1 MIYLDHNATTPLDPD
16 ALAVMQ
22 QAALEAAGNPG
33 SRHPAGRK
41 SRQVLEE
48 SRETI
53 ARILHAQPDEVIFT
67 SGGTESSNLAL
78 WGLSQGPP
86 AAVLLPPGEH
96 PATEEPVQR
105 LLKSG
110 WTRRP
115 LSVDR
120 LGRLDPEEVQTCS
133 LEGVRLATALL
144 AHNETGVI
152 QDLTPL
158 ALRLHDAGIPFHV
171 DAMQAIG
178 KLDVNFRDLPAT
190 TLALAAH
197 KFNGPRGIG
206 ALLVRRGTRL
216 TPLLLGGHQERGLR
230 PGTEPVM
237 LAAGMA
243 AALTRWHVH
252 REDRRAKL
260 QSLRDR
266 LQALLLERGRPC
278 VVNGDLEH
286 RLPGTLHLAFPGC
299 DGEALLVSLD
309 LAGVCCSLGS
319 ACASGSTEPSPILL
333 AMGLPRELFQSSLRL
348 SVGWQNTEEEIDRA
362 AEIIAAAVA
371 RLRP

>member
-1 MIYLDHNATTPLDPD
+1 
-16 ALAVMQ
+16 
-22 QAALEAAGNPG
+22 
-33 SRHPAGRK
+33 
-41 SRQVLEE
+41 
-48 SRETI
+48 
-53 ARILHAQPDEVIFT
+53 
-67 SGGTESSNLAL
+67 
-78 WGLSQGPP
+78 
-86 AAVLLPPGEH
+86 
-96 PATEEPVQR
+96 
-105 LLKSG
+105 
-110 WTRRP
+110 
-115 LSVDR
+115 
-120 LGRLDPEEVQTCS
+120 
-133 LEGVRLATALL
+133 
-144 AHNETGVI
+144 
-152 QDLTPL
+152 
-158 ALRLHDAGIPFHV
+158 
-171 DAMQAIG
+171 
-178 KLDVNFRDLPAT
+178 
-190 TLALAAH
+190 
-197 KFNGPRGIG
+197 
-206 ALLVRRGTRL
+206 
-216 TPLLLGGHQERGLR
+216 
-230 PGTEPVM
+230 M